1 VEVALVIAV
10 SRRVRALVRAAT
22 LLVTPDLAE
31 VQRDQPAAEEAIAWG
46 AVASAVEGAAVEAA
60 EEAEAEAEDKQ
71 TDRMPG
77 EQSDDMTFSKSQ

>member
-1 VEVALVIAV
+1 MEVALVIAV
-10 SRRVRALVRAAT
+10 SHRARALVRAAT

-31 VQRDQPAAEEAIAWG
+31 VQRDQLAAEEAIAWG

-60 EEAEAEAEDKQ
+60 EEAEAEDKQ

-77 EQSDDMTFSKSQ
+77 EQSDDVTFSKSQ